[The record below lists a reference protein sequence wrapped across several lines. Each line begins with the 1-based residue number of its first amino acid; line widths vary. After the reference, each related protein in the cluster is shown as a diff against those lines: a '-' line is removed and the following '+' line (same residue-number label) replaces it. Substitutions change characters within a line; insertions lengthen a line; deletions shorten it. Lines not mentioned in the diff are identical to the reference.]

1 MVRPTGYDEQS
12 HPCTDPS
19 STSLLKMDKVTRHLR
34 QASNIKTE
42 IKKKKTESR
51 NSEDIQMVQGITK
64 MVRITFREKR
74 IESR

>member
-19 STSLLKMDKVTRHLR
+19 SASLLKMDKVTRHLR

-42 IKKKKTESR
+42 IKKTESR
-51 NSEDIQMVQGITK
+51 NSEDIQMMQGITK
-64 MVRITFREKR
+64 MVRITFRER
-74 IESR
+74 IESM